1 MQPPDRD
8 VYERRDYD
16 PARREVREER
26 YEEHHHPGAP
36 PVYDD
41 APLPP
46 YNLRAVQVTWFLIGL
61 ITALIAIRFLLKALG
76 ASSQAQFVAFV
87 YGVTGPL
94 VAPFQGIF
102 PTSAQGYYIL
112 EPSSLIAI
120 VIYLLI
126 GWAIVTLI
134 KIATAPRGRRTLY

>member
-16 PARREVREER
+16 PGRREVREER
-26 YEEHHHPGAP
+26 YEEHHHSAVP
-36 PVYDD
+36 PVYDQ
-41 APLPP
+41 PQLPP
-46 YNLRAVQVTWFLIGL
+46 YNVRAVQVTWFLIGL

-76 ASSQAQFVAFV
+76 ASSQAQFVGFV
-87 YGVTGPL
+87 YGVTGPM

-120 VIYLLI
+120 AIYLLI

-134 KIATAPRGRRTLY
+134 KIATAPRGRRTIY